1 MLKNQYIKTNKE
13 NCINFHI
20 NSETKFVIY
29 PTMICNFTKNIYL
42 RMHEL
47 KYYYYQ
53 EFDCFFEYNV
63 KKQIDC
69 QACKIAMNFIF
80 SNKIYIWK
88 NYYENSFYELFKLL
102 FIIKNII
109 DYQEDVSNLIL
120 ILFCK
125 LTFFGLE
132 PYKNDSNST
141 VLSLEEFSKL
151 IA

>member
-1 MLKNQYIKTNKE
+1 MENNKI
-13 NCINFHI
+13 CVNFHI
-20 NSETKFVIY
+20 SGKTRFAIY
-29 PTMICNFTKNIYL
+29 PYQICYFAKNIYL
-42 RMHEL
+42 RTEEL
-47 KYYYYQ
+47 KYYYCEDLGYK
-53 EFDCFFEYNV
+53 YNV
-63 KKQIDC
+63 KKQIDY

-151 IA
+151 IV